1 MSECGLF
8 WVSEIL
14 LWIGG
19 GGKGHYFGWVGVAGG
34 ALFWVSG
41 VAGGFWDIILGEW
54 GWVGH
59 YFG

>member
-1 MSECGLF
+1 MDR
-8 WVSEIL
+8 
-14 LWIGG
+14 GG
-19 GGKGHYFGWVGVAGG
+19 VGKGHYFGWVGVAGG